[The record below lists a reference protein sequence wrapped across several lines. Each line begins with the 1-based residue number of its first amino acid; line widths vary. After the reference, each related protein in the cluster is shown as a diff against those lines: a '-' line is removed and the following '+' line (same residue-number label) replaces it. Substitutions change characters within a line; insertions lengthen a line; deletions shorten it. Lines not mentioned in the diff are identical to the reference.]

1 MDIIQS
7 ALNFS
12 FSLISNRYY
21 KNFNRDT
28 KKAAEVNKSVL
39 LEILEMNKESEYGR
53 MYSFKDIKDVKDY
66 KRNVPITSYSDYEN
80 YIERIANGESN
91 ILTCEEVE
99 YFGLSSGTTGKQ
111 KYIPVT
117 ARSRKINN
125 NYMNFLNQG
134 LLYNSIPAAKK
145 GGRGM
150 FLMNMAKSSIITQG
164 GIPAG
169 AGTSEGIK
177 AMKGILPY
185 IWTSPIEVLEISE
198 QQVANY
204 LHLLF
209 ALKEKDLSY
218 IASPFPS
225 NIVQMF
231 GVMEENWRELIKD
244 IAEGTISGQLKL
256 DPKTKILLEEKL
268 KPNPKRAAELKKEFI
283 NGIDGICRRI
293 WPNMNYVSCVAGGSF
308 SIYIN
313 RLKYFIGELPVFS
326 SVYGATEALI
336 GMAIR
341 PNDTTYVV
349 VPGSV
354 YFEFIPLSEQDSQ
367 NPITLNIDEL
377 KVGESYEVIITNYS
391 GFYRYRL
398 GDVIKVVNY
407 YNESPVIEFLYRKG
421 QLLNIAAEK
430 TQEAAVQHAVM
441 TAVKKW
447 GTELIDYTVI
457 QDLSSTVGFYKF
469 YVEVNNPEAL
479 INNIGNNRAILENAL
494 CEANPRYLA
503 GLKANRIAPLKL
515 QIVKCGTF
523 QNVRK
528 ELLKKGASVNQV
540 KIPRVIN
547 DKKLTSLLD
556 QNTERLEK
564 FVC

>member
-39 LEILEMNKESEYGR
+39 MEILEMNKESGYGR
-53 MYSFKDIKDVKDY
+53 THNFKDIKDVKDY
-66 KRNVPITSYSDYEN
+66 KRNVPITRYSDYEN
-80 YIERIANGESN
+80 SIERIAKGESN
-91 ILTCEEVE
+91 ILTCEAVE
-99 YFGLSSGTTGKQ
+99 FFGLSSGTTGKQ

-117 ARSRKINN
+117 TRSRKVNN
-125 NYMNFLNQG
+125 SYMNFLNQG

-150 FLMNMAKSSIITQG
+150 FLVNMAKPSVITGG

-185 IWTSPIEVLEISE
+185 IWTSPIEVLEIPE

-204 LHLLF
+204 LHSLF
-209 ALKEKDLSY
+209 ALKERNLSY

-256 DPKTKILLEEKL
+256 DPKIKILLEKKI
-268 KPNPKRAAELKKEFI
+268 KPNPKRAEEIKKEFT
-283 NGIDGICRRI
+283 NGMDGICRRI
-293 WPNMNYVSCVAGGSF
+293 WPNMHYVSCVAGGSF

-313 RLKYFIGELPVFS
+313 KLRYFIGELPVFS

-336 GMAIR
+336 GMAVK

-354 YFEFIPLSEQDSQ
+354 YFEFIPLSEQDSE
-367 NPITLNIDEL
+367 NPIALNLEEL
-377 KVGESYEVIITNYS
+377 KVGESYEVVITNYS

-398 GDVIKVVNY
+398 GDIIKVVNY
-407 YNESPVIEFLYRKG
+407 YHESPVIEFLYRRG
-421 QLLNIAAEK
+421 QLLNIVAEK

-447 GTELIDYTVI
+447 GTELVDYTVI
-457 QDLSSTVGFYKF
+457 QDLNSTVGFYKF

-479 INNIGNNRAILENAL
+479 INNIEKNRAILEKAL
-494 CEANPRYLA
+494 GEANPPYLA
-503 GLKANRIAPLKL
+503 GLEANRIAPLKL
-515 QIVKCGTF
+515 QVVKCGTF
-523 QNVRK
+523 ESVRK

-547 DKKLTSLLD
+547 DKKLILLLD
-556 QNTERLEK
+556 QNTEILEEMI
-564 FVC
+564 

>member
-1 MDIIQS
+1 MNIIQS

-39 LEILEMNKESEYGR
+39 MEILEMNKESEYGR
-53 MYSFKDIKDVKDY
+53 MHNFKDIKDVKDY
-66 KRNVPITSYSDYEN
+66 KRNVPTTSYSDYEN
-80 YIERIANGESN
+80 SIERIAKGESN

-125 NYMNFLNQG
+125 SYMNFLNQG

-150 FLMNMAKSSIITQG
+150 FLMNMVKPSVITEG

-185 IWTSPIEVLEISE
+185 IWTSPVEVLEISE
-198 QQVANY
+198 QQVSNY

-209 ALKEKDLSY
+209 ALKERNLSY

-225 NIVQMF
+225 NIVQIF
-231 GVMEENWRELIKD
+231 GVMEEKWRELIKD
-244 IAEGTISGQLKL
+244 IAEGTINEQLML
-256 DPKTKILLEEKL
+256 APKTRVILEKKL
-268 KPNPKRAAELKKEFI
+268 RPNPKRAEELKKEFMS
-283 NGIDGICRRI
+283 GMDGICRRI
-293 WPNMNYVSCVAGGSF
+293 WSNMHYVSCVAGGSF

-313 RLKYFIGELPVFS
+313 KLRYFIGKLPVFS

-336 GMAIR
+336 GMAVK

-354 YFEFIPLSEQDSQ
+354 YFEFIPLSEQDSEK
-367 NPITLNIDEL
+367 PIALDLDEL
-377 KVGESYEVIITNYS
+377 KVGESYEVVITNYS

-398 GDVIKVVNY
+398 GDIIKVVNY
-407 YNESPVIEFLYRKG
+407 YHESPVIEFLYRKG

-441 TAVKKW
+441 TSVKKW
-447 GTELIDYTVI
+447 ENELVDYTVI

-469 YVEVNNPEAL
+469 YVEVSNPKAL
-479 INNIGNNRAILENAL
+479 LNNIEKNRAILEKAL
-494 CEANPRYLA
+494 GEANPRYLA
-503 GLKANRIAPLKL
+503 ALKANRIAPLKL

-523 QNVRK
+523 QSVRK

-547 DKKLTSLLD
+547 DKKLILLLD
-556 QNTERLEK
+556 QNAERLEE
-564 FVC
+564 FV

>member
-21 KNFNRDT
+21 KNFNRHT
-28 KKAAEVNKSVL
+28 KKAAEVNKNVL
-39 LEILEMNKESEYGR
+39 MEILEMNAESEYGR
-53 MYSFKDIKDVKDY
+53 IHNFKGIKDLKDY

-80 YIERIANGESN
+80 SIERIAKGESN
-91 ILTCEEVE
+91 ILTCEAVE

-117 ARSRKINN
+117 TRSRKVNN
-125 NYMNFLNQG
+125 SYMNFLNQG

-150 FLMNMAKSSIITQG
+150 FLVNMAKPSVITEG

-185 IWTSPIEVLEISE
+185 IWTSPIEVLEIPE

-209 ALKEKDLSY
+209 ALKERNLSY

-256 DPKTKILLEEKL
+256 DPKIKILLEKKI
-268 KPNPKRAAELKKEFI
+268 KPNPKRAEELKKEFT
-283 NGIDGICRRI
+283 NGMDGICRRI
-293 WPNMNYVSCVAGGSF
+293 WPNMHYVSCVAGGSF

-313 RLKYFIGELPVFS
+313 KLRYFIGELPVFS

-336 GMAIR
+336 GMAVK

-354 YFEFIPLSEQDSQ
+354 YFEFIPLSEQDSE
-367 NPITLNIDEL
+367 NPIALNLEEL
-377 KVGESYEVIITNYS
+377 KVGESYEVVITNYS

-398 GDVIKVVNY
+398 GDIIKVVNY
-407 YNESPVIEFLYRKG
+407 YHESPVIKFLYRKG

-447 GTELIDYTVI
+447 GTELVDYTVI
-457 QDLSSTVGFYKF
+457 QDLSSAVGFYKF
-469 YVEVNNPEAL
+469 YVEVSNPEAL
-479 INNIGNNRAILENAL
+479 INNIEKNRATLEKAL
-494 CEANPRYLA
+494 GEANPRYLA

-515 QIVKCGTF
+515 QVVKCGTF
-523 QNVRK
+523 ESVRK

-547 DKKLTSLLD
+547 DKKLILLLD
-556 QNTERLEK
+556 QNTEILEELI
-564 FVC
+564 

>member
-39 LEILEMNKESEYGR
+39 MEILEMNKESEYGR
-53 MYSFKDIKDVKDY
+53 IHNFKDIKDVKDY
-66 KRNVPITSYSDYEN
+66 KRNVAITSYSDYEN
-80 YIERIANGESN
+80 SIARIAKGESN
-91 ILTCEEVE
+91 ILTCEEIE

-125 NYMNFLNQG
+125 SYMNFLNQG

-150 FLMNMAKSSIITQG
+150 FLMNMANPSVITEG

-185 IWTSPIEVLEISE
+185 IWTSPIEVLEIPE
-198 QQVANY
+198 QQIANY

-209 ALKEKDLSY
+209 ALKERNLSY

-231 GVMEENWRELIKD
+231 GAMEENWRELIKD
-244 IAEGTISGQLKL
+244 IAEGTISEQLKL
-256 DPKTKILLEEKL
+256 DPKIKITLEKKI
-268 KPNPKRAAELKKEFI
+268 KPNPKRAEELKKEFT
-283 NGIDGICRRI
+283 NGMDGICRRI
-293 WPNMNYVSCVAGGSF
+293 WPNMHYVSCVAGGSF

-313 RLKYFIGELPVFS
+313 KLRYFIGELPVFS

-336 GMAIR
+336 GMAVK

-354 YFEFIPLSEQDSQ
+354 YFEFIPLSEQYSE
-367 NPITLNIDEL
+367 NPIALNLEEL
-377 KVGESYEVIITNYS
+377 KVGESYEVVVTNYS

-398 GDVIKVVNY
+398 GDIIKVVNY
-407 YNESPVIEFLYRKG
+407 CHESPVIEFLYRKG

-441 TAVKKW
+441 TAAKKW
-447 GTELIDYTVI
+447 ETGLVDYTVI

-479 INNIGNNRAILENAL
+479 LNNIEKNRAILEKAL
-494 CEANPRYLA
+494 GEANPRYLA

-523 QNVRK
+523 ESVRK

-547 DKKLTSLLD
+547 DKKLILLLD
-556 QNTERLEK
+556 QNTEILEELI
-564 FVC
+564 

>member
-28 KKAAEVNKSVL
+28 KKAAEVNESVL
-39 LEILEMNKESEYGR
+39 MEILKMNKESEYGR
-53 MYSFKDIKDVKDY
+53 IHNFKDIKDVKDY
-66 KRNVPITSYSDYEN
+66 KRNVPITSYGDYEN
-80 YIERIANGESN
+80 SIERIAKGESN
-91 ILTCEEVE
+91 ILTCEAVE

-117 ARSRKINN
+117 TRSRKVNN
-125 NYMNFLNQG
+125 SYMNFLNQG

-150 FLMNMAKSSIITQG
+150 FLVNMAKPSVITEG

-185 IWTSPIEVLEISE
+185 IWTSPIKVLEISE

-209 ALKEKDLSY
+209 ALKERNLSY

-256 DPKTKILLEEKL
+256 DTKIKILLEKKI
-268 KPNPKRAAELKKEFI
+268 KPNPKRAEELKKEFT
-283 NGIDGICRRI
+283 NGMDGICRRI
-293 WPNMNYVSCVAGGSF
+293 WPNMHYVSCVAGGSF

-313 RLKYFIGELPVFS
+313 KLRYFIGELPVFS

-336 GMAIR
+336 GMAVK

-354 YFEFIPLSEQDSQ
+354 YFEFIPLSEQDSE
-367 NPITLNIDEL
+367 NPIALNLEEL
-377 KVGESYEVIITNYS
+377 KVGESYEVVITNYS

-398 GDVIKVVNY
+398 GDIIKVVNY
-407 YNESPVIEFLYRKG
+407 YHESPVIEFLYRKG
-421 QLLNIAAEK
+421 QLLNIVAEK

-447 GTELIDYTVI
+447 GTELVDYTVI

-479 INNIGNNRAILENAL
+479 INNIEKNRAILEKAL
-494 CEANPRYLA
+494 GEANPPYLA

-515 QIVKCGTF
+515 QVVKCGTF
-523 QNVRK
+523 ESVRK

-547 DKKLTSLLD
+547 DKKLILLLD
-556 QNTERLEK
+556 QNTEILEELI
-564 FVC
+564 

>member
-12 FSLISNRYY
+12 FSLIANRYY

-39 LEILEMNKESEYGR
+39 MEILEMNTESEYGR
-53 MYSFKDIKDVKDY
+53 LHNFKDIKDLKDY
-66 KRNVPITSYSDYEN
+66 KGNVPITSYSDYEN
-80 YIERIANGESN
+80 FIERIAKGESN

-125 NYMNFLNQG
+125 GYMNFLNQG
-134 LLYNSIPAAKK
+134 LLHNSIPAAKK

-150 FLMNMAKSSIITQG
+150 FLMNMAKTSIVTEG

-185 IWTSPIEVLEISE
+185 IWTSPIEVLEIPE
-198 QQVANY
+198 QQIADY

-209 ALKEKDLSY
+209 ALKEKNLSY

-225 NIVQMF
+225 NIVQVF
-231 GVMEENWRELIKD
+231 GAMEENWRELIKD
-244 IAEGTISGQLKL
+244 IAEGTISEQLRL
-256 DPKTKILLEEKL
+256 DPKIKITLEKKI
-268 KPNPKRAAELKKEFI
+268 KPNPKRAEELKKEFA
-283 NGIDGICRRI
+283 NGMAGICRRI
-293 WPNMNYVSCVAGGSF
+293 WPNMHYASCVAGGSF

-313 RLKYFIGELPVFS
+313 KLRYFIGELPVFS
-326 SVYGATEALI
+326 SVYGATEAPI
-336 GMAIR
+336 GMAVK

-354 YFEFIPLSEQDSQ
+354 YFEFIPLSEQDSE
-367 NPITLNIDEL
+367 NPIALNLDEL
-377 KVGESYEVIITNYS
+377 KMGESYEVIITNYS

-447 GTELIDYTVI
+447 GTELVDYTVI

-479 INNIGNNRAILENAL
+479 INDIEKNRVILEKAL
-494 CEANPRYLA
+494 GEANPRYLA
-503 GLKANRIAPLKL
+503 GLEANRIASLKL
-515 QIVKCGTF
+515 QVVKCGTF
-523 QNVRK
+523 ENVRK
-528 ELLKKGASVNQV
+528 ELLKKGASINQV

-547 DKKLTSLLD
+547 DKKLILLLD
-556 QNTERLEK
+556 QNTEILEGLI
-564 FVC
+564 